1 MENLA
6 QNFNDKKMRKKETS
20 KSDYVEDYYAFV
32 LVYKCVLYRFSCW
45 VYVCV

>member
-6 QNFNDKKMRKKETS
+6 QNFTIRKKGR

-32 LVYKCVLYRFSCW
+32 LAL
-45 VYVCV
+45 